1 MTDAPD
7 PPPDSGPDTGPSAEE
22 QKRMA
27 LERILDTW
35 DAALEDGI
43 QPELLATTAIFAAL
57 TDMVDLYGE
66 EDVASMMAD
75 LPDRIRN
82 GEFTLKKDH

>member
-1 MTDAPD
+1 MSDSDDAPSD
-7 PPPDSGPDTGPSAEE
+7 HSPPGDE
-22 QKRMA
+22 QKRIA
-27 LERILDTW
+27 LERILDAW
-35 DAALEDGI
+35 DAALSEGV

-57 TDMVDLYGE
+57 TDMVDLHGE

-82 GEFTLKKDH
+82 GEFSLKQKN

>member
-1 MTDAPD
+1 MTDSPT
-7 PPPDSGPDTGPSAEE
+7 PPEEGPSDEE

-27 LERILDTW
+27 LERILDAW
-35 DAALEDGI
+35 DAALADGI

-66 EDVASMMAD
+66 EDVAAMMAD
-75 LPDRIRN
+75 LPERIRN
-82 GEFTLKKDH
+82 GEFTLKRNQ

>member
-1 MTDAPD
+1 MS
-7 PPPDSGPDTGPSAEE
+7 DSEHSPSDSSPSGDE
-22 QKRMA
+22 QKRIA
-27 LERILDTW
+27 LERILDAW
-35 DAALEDGI
+35 DAALSEGV

-57 TDMVDLYGE
+57 TDMVDLHGE

-82 GEFTLKKDH
+82 GEFSLKRDT